1 MLVFWG
7 VSCSWNFWG
16 CDHEPNQRWAG
27 SLDHLW
33 RIYRELLRVKKSK
46 SLVLEKVLIL
56 AIPKAYQIDSDVKL
70 KPNIHFFWCHI
81 CHHFLARGAP
91 ANIIH
96 SIVLYVIKVL
106 NTRTSPNSGS
116 PLELLY
122 FFPPHRWTAGIPG
135 ISSDW
140 SLSCSNS
147 MASSSSTNAW
157 RWFVWKDWERSN
169 YFCSKGPWILE
180 GYFSKHRPYFLGEG
194 WQANQKLSS
203 RSPNVMSSWFF
214 AEPASWVVRIIP
226 RNISR

>member
-1 MLVFWG
+1 MEKKHRNISLEVIGVLRGMSLHWGPKLRCWNRTKTKHTSFGPPPRKKMPRETGPCWKEKNLPTNVFG
-7 VSCSWNFWG
+7 GYVSFLGRVSCSWNFWG

-140 SLSCSNS
+140 S
-147 MASSSSTNAW
+147 
-157 RWFVWKDWERSN
+157 
-169 YFCSKGPWILE
+169 
-180 GYFSKHRPYFLGEG
+180 
-194 WQANQKLSS
+194 
-203 RSPNVMSSWFF
+203 
-214 AEPASWVVRIIP
+214 
-226 RNISR
+226 